1 LRRFAAKKTINMK
14 YSNSKYK
21 LQLIATGAAIASF
34 FFIGCSSESQEHASA
49 DHGHSHEGEDAHDHE
64 EEEEEDA
71 HHDDQE
77 KKEGGPNGGRI
88 ITSVDPRVEFLI
100 NDDRSVQLTFLDDES
115 HAVAPSGQVIS
126 LISGDRSNPTMI
138 AFIPKGN
145 ALVSTQSLPEGN
157 AVPVVLQIKS
167 SPSAETIREKFNAN
181 LSECPTCDYQEYA
194 CVCGH
199 DDH

>member
-1 LRRFAAKKTINMK
+1 MKTSEMNYRI
-14 YSNSKYK
+14 
-21 LQLIATGAAIASF
+21 QLIAIGAAIASF

-49 DHGHSHEGEDAHDHE
+49 DPGHSHEGEDAHDHE
-64 EEEEEDA
+64 GEEA
-71 HHDDQE
+71 HHDDHE

-100 NDDRSVQLTFLDDES
+100 NDDRSIQLTFLDAES
-115 HAVAPSGQVIS
+115 HAIAPSGQVIS

-138 AFIPKGN
+138 AFMPKAN

>member
-1 LRRFAAKKTINMK
+1 MK

-49 DHGHSHEGEDAHDHE
+49 DHGHSHEGEDAHEEEGE
-64 EEEEEDA
+64 EEEA

-181 LSECPTCDYQEYA
+181 LSECSTCDYQEYA